1 MCNMRGIESGRCI
14 GRVVRVHRHIR
25 SKQLVTDVILY
36 QGIYSWKLS
45 LQMRY
50 QNEEVSQLLRD
61 RHRRRRAL
69 HSRDQ
74 LPKQAIN

>member
-1 MCNMRGIESGRCI
+1 MCNMRGIESGGCI
-14 GRVVRVHRHIR
+14 GRVERVHRHIR

-36 QGIYSWKLS
+36 QGTKSWKLL

-61 RHRRRRAL
+61 RDLRCRAL

-74 LPKQAIN
+74 LPKQAIL